1 LQPASDASSFRR
13 VLEIAMKSWKG
24 RKNRKVVGKVVI
36 KAARAKVRVR
46 RQSLAAGLPV
56 AQRPTTKVL
65 RSSKSR

>member
-1 LQPASDASSFRR
+1 
-13 VLEIAMKSWKG
+13 MKSWKG